1 MKKTKIRRRGGDG
14 MGDDALSNR
23 LRHEAK
29 HFDTG
34 STVGALIIEITGE
47 GPRPWMID
55 TNTKTLALHRSN
67 PVQDLPGPLGEKMVF
82 IYQSDKHP
90 DMPGWL
96 VAVDREICIH
106 EGLGD
111 LLFITEL
118 DFTQNPGKVMDD
130 ITFVRSHWWLV
141 SEGFSLSTANSDVQ
155 KLPATL
161 YHRIADSLAYAA

>member
-1 MKKTKIRRRGGDG
+1 

-34 STVGALIIEITGE
+34 STVDALIIEITGE

-111 LLFITEL
+111 LLFITEE
-118 DFTQNPGKVMDD
+118 GKAL
-130 ITFVRSHWWLV
+130 RN
-141 SEGFSLSTANSDVQ
+141 A
-155 KLPATL
+155 
-161 YHRIADSLAYAA
+161 LAYANAGECRWVSTSEREQRQRGLW

>member
-1 MKKTKIRRRGGDG
+1 

-34 STVGALIIEITGE
+34 STVGALIFEITGE

-111 LLFITEL
+111 LLFITEE
-118 DFTQNPGKVMDD
+118 GKAL
-130 ITFVRSHWWLV
+130 RN
-141 SEGFSLSTANSDVQ
+141 A
-155 KLPATL
+155 
-161 YHRIADSLAYAA
+161 LAYANAGECRWVSTSEREQRQRGLW